1 MLLNNAGILLYE
13 PFLDLKWPDLRRVV
27 DVDLVGP
34 IALTRLVGERM
45 VKRGRGVIIHTSS
58 QLVYNGAEFRAVY
71 AAAKAAISQLVKT
84 AALEWGRAGV
94 RVNAIAP
101 GRTLTKSNRHL
112 LSDPA
117 EYAKHLERIPLG
129 RYGQPEDIA
138 NVAVFLASERRQLH
152 HRPDDRGGRRLG
164 AALDRGEPRRP
175 WLLEELCVGRDTGGQ
190 VDLRAPAQLAASRG
204 DLQRAALVFGG
215 SMASSNAMSS
225 GPSTLRTASATSPR
239 LLLTAGAD
247 VVGAARQGCGI
258 EGQDDSVHHV
268 GDVHVLAAGA
278 PGVG

>member
-1 MLLNNAGILLYE
+1 VAYAEHFDFTGRRVCITGAASGIGAGMARAFAGVGASLILADVDGPGLDAVAHEIRAAQAHTFDQGDIGSIERLVQTAGDIDVLLNNAGILLYE

-138 NVAVFLASERRQLH
+138 NVAVFLASE
-152 HRPDDRGGRRLG
+152 
-164 AALDRGEPRRP
+164 
-175 WLLEELCVGRDTGGQ
+175 
-190 VDLRAPAQLAASRG
+190 AASYITG
-204 DLQRAALVFGG
+204 QTIVVDGG
-215 SMASSNAMSS
+215 W
-225 GPSTLRTASATSPR
+225 
-239 LLLTAGAD
+239 
-247 VVGAARQGCGI
+247 
-258 EGQDDSVHHV
+258 
-268 GDVHVLAAGA
+268 VL
-278 PGVG
+278 P

>member
-1 MLLNNAGILLYE
+1 VAYAEHFDFTGRRVCITGAASGIGAGMARAFAGVGASLILADVDASGLDAVARELRAAQAHTFDQGDIGSIEHLVQTVGDIDVLLNNAGILLYE
-13 PFLDLKWPDLRRVV
+13 PLLDLKWLDLRRVV

-129 RYGQPEDIA
+129 RYGQPADIA
-138 NVAVFLASERRQLH
+138 NVAVFLASE
-152 HRPDDRGGRRLG
+152 
-164 AALDRGEPRRP
+164 
-175 WLLEELCVGRDTGGQ
+175 
-190 VDLRAPAQLAASRG
+190 AASYITG
-204 DLQRAALVFGG
+204 QTIVVDGG
-215 SMASSNAMSS
+215 WIL
-225 GPSTLRTASATSPR
+225 P
-239 LLLTAGAD
+239 
-247 VVGAARQGCGI
+247 
-258 EGQDDSVHHV
+258 
-268 GDVHVLAAGA
+268 
-278 PGVG
+278 

>member
-1 MLLNNAGILLYE
+1 MSYADHFDFTGRRVCVTGAASGIGAGMARAFAGVGAIVVLADVDREGLQALAGKLGPPAEWHHFDQADLASIEGLVRAVGPVDVLLNNAGILLYE
-13 PFLDLKWPDLRRVV
+13 PFLDLTWPDLRRIV

-34 IALTRLVGERM
+34 IALTRLVGEAM
-45 VKRGRGVIIHTSS
+45 VRRRAGVILHTSS

-84 AALEWGRAGV
+84 AALEWGRSGV

-138 NVAVFLASERRQLH
+138 NVAVFLASEAAAYITGQTIVV
-152 HRPDDRGGRRLG
+152 DGG
-164 AALDRGEPRRP
+164 
-175 WLLEELCVGRDTGGQ
+175 W
-190 VDLRAPAQLAASRG
+190 
-204 DLQRAALVFGG
+204 
-215 SMASSNAMSS
+215 
-225 GPSTLRTASATSPR
+225 
-239 LLLTAGAD
+239 
-247 VVGAARQGCGI
+247 
-258 EGQDDSVHHV
+258 
-268 GDVHVLAAGA
+268 VL
-278 PGVG
+278 P